1 MANAATLPPAD
12 RTLSPA
18 DHALPVGTVSDV
30 RSSGMLG
37 MLALILTEATVFGYL
52 IFGYFYTAA
61 SAHGAWPPEGP
72 PRFGYGVANLVLAL
86 ASAAAVW
93 SAEREIGVDRA
104 RNTVLG
110 LAVALVFGLVVLGV
124 QWLDWRAH
132 AALTAGAYRSLY
144 LTILGVHAAHLL
156 VGLFVLAALITWM
169 LLGYFGSARAAPVR
183 IGAAYWYFVVAAE
196 VAVFATLT
204 LSPHLG

>member
-1 MANAATLPPAD
+1 MADAASLSLAD

-37 MLALILTEATVFGYL
+37 MMALILTEATIFGYL

-61 SAHGAWPPEGP
+61 SAHGAWPPQGP
-72 PRFGYGVANLVLAL
+72 PRLGYGVANLVLAL

-93 SAEREIGVDRA
+93 WAEREIGAGRA
-104 RNTVLG
+104 RRTALG
-110 LAVALVFGLVVLGV
+110 LTVALVLGLVVLAV

-132 AALTAGAYRSLY
+132 AALTTGAYRSLY

-156 VGLFVLAALITWM
+156 VGLVVLAALIAWA
-169 LLGYFGSARAAPVR
+169 LLGYFGPARAAPVR